1 MFGSFFALVPEWG
14 WLTGSGRDVLVR
26 RLCDGGLTLFENS
39 FVFLLGAVMAIL
51 SGVIRCC
58 LLCGVMLMAAPH
70 AALGEIITYSLV
82 NVPAVQNGHT
92 LSGTLVLDTTG
103 LTSSSGGWLVLN
115 SQATSFTSWS
125 FSVSGANTYSAN
137 SSDGSAVLEIN
148 GSNLFATPTALEIDP
163 ASSLL
168 IGIRS
173 VLTTSVQWQNDIS
186 NTSLYFS
193 NQGSQQRWLDSASAD
208 SFNTFVPGTL
218 AGSFVMATAV
228 PEPSTFAML
237 ITGIGIV
244 GCGGVTLRRRF
255 RHEN

>member
-1 MFGSFFALVPEWG
+1 MS
-14 WLTGSGRDVLVR
+14 
-26 RLCDGGLTLFENS
+26 
-39 FVFLLGAVMAIL
+39 IL
-51 SGVIRCC
+51 SVITRCF
-58 LLCGVMLMAAPH
+58 LLCGLMFIAAPH

-137 SSDGSAVLEIN
+137 SSAGSAVLEIN
-148 GSNLFATPTALEIDP
+148 GSNLFATPTTLEIDP
-163 ASSLL
+163 GSSLL

-173 VLTTSVQWQNDIS
+173 VLTTSIEWQNNIS
-186 NTSLYFS
+186 DTSFYFS
-193 NQGSQQRWLDSASAD
+193 NQDSQQRWLDSASAG
-208 SFNTFVPGTL
+208 SYNTFVPGTL

-237 ITGIGIV
+237 IVGIV

>member
-1 MFGSFFALVPEWG
+1 
-14 WLTGSGRDVLVR
+14 
-26 RLCDGGLTLFENS
+26 
-39 FVFLLGAVMAIL
+39 
-51 SGVIRCC
+51 
-58 LLCGVMLMAAPH
+58 
-70 AALGEIITYSLV
+70 
-82 NVPAVQNGHT
+82 
-92 LSGTLVLDTTG
+92 LVL
-103 LTSSSGGWLVLN
+103 S